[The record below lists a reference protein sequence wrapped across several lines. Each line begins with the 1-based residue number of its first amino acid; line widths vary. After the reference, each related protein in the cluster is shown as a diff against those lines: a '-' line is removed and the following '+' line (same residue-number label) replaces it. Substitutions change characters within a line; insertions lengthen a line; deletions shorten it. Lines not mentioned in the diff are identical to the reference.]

1 MSSRHAIDVPVLI
14 VGAGPSGLCA
24 SILLSR
30 HGVESLM
37 VEKHP
42 GTSIYPRATG
52 INVRS
57 MEIFRSLGL
66 QDEIRRAAFKAE
78 PRIAFSRVLVDTE
91 PRVSPSFR
99 QEHPDTSPAEWTSCS
114 QKELEPILLRAAAS
128 YRRAQLRFGTELV
141 GFEETSEGIKAQIG
155 DRATREVREVREVR
169 CRYLIAADGS
179 KSPIRERL
187 GLRMLGP
194 GVLDHVIS
202 IHFRAPLNQHLPGRP
217 NFLHFVQ
224 NEEVTGMFVAT
235 DGESRWAFAVPHHP
249 EQGGLPD
256 GIAHEWA
263 VDLVRK
269 GAGVTGLQV
278 EVLGIVPWKMEA
290 DSAERWRAGNIFL
303 VGDAAHRMT
312 PAGGLG
318 MNTAIQDVHN
328 LCWKLAAVLQGW
340 AGPGLLATYEAE
352 RRPVAQQNLE
362 RSVALITG
370 GGGDRP
376 AIDFDIGFQ
385 YASTAVIPD
394 EGQVPEVNGER
405 GLLAETGSR
414 APHAWLD
421 GNRACSTLDLFG
433 PHFTLLAGFRG
444 ASWPAGAS
452 EVASELHVPVLVQT
466 LSGIRGREFG
476 DGTPTA
482 VYGIGEHGAT
492 LIRPDGHVAWRR
504 ETAVPCATNV
514 LRSVL
519 ETVLSRRSAAAQARS
534 A

>member
-1 MSSRHAIDVPVLI
+1 MSSSRAIDVPVLI

-66 QDEIRRAAFKAE
+66 QDEVRRAAFKAE

-128 YRRAQLRFGTELV
+128 YRRAQLLFGSELV
-141 GFEETSEGIKAQIG
+141 GCEETSEGIKAQIG
-155 DRATREVREVREVR
+155 DRATREVREVH

-202 IHFRAPLNQHLPGRP
+202 IHFTAPLNRHLPGGP

-256 GIAHEWA
+256 GITHEGA

-269 GAGVTGLQV
+269 GAGVPGLQV

-290 DSAERWRAGNIFL
+290 DSAERWSAGNIFL

-328 LCWKLAAVLQGW
+328 LCWKLAAVVQGW

-352 RRPVAQQNLE
+352 RRPVAQRNLE
-362 RSVALITG
+362 RSVVLLTG
-370 GGGDRP
+370 GGGDTP
-376 AIDFDIGFQ
+376 AIDFDIGFN
-385 YASTAVIPD
+385 YASTAVIRD
-394 EGQVPEVNGER
+394 EAQVPERGNGDR
-405 GLLAETGSR
+405 GLLVEPGVR

-421 GNRACSTLDLFG
+421 GSRASSTLDLFG

-444 ASWPAGAS
+444 ARWRAGAS

-466 LSGIRGREFG
+466 MSGIAGREFG
-476 DGTPTA
+476 DETPTA
-482 VYGIGEHGAT
+482 VYGIGEHGAI

-504 ETAVPCATNV
+504 ETAVPCATNE